1 MRQRQRAQVA
11 VHYDRAER
19 VAGAARDHH
28 RLPVPTYSPELNPCE
43 MVFGYVKNSLLTFA
57 IVAQH
62 VLRRDQRALS
72 PDHVC
77 ENGAIPRAL
86 P

>member
-1 MRQRQRAQVA
+1 M
-11 VHYDRAER
+11 
-19 VAGAARDHH
+19 AGAARDHH

-43 MVFGYVKNSLLTFA
+43 MVYGYVKNSLLTFA

-72 PDHVC
+72 LDHVR

-86 P
+86 PNQ